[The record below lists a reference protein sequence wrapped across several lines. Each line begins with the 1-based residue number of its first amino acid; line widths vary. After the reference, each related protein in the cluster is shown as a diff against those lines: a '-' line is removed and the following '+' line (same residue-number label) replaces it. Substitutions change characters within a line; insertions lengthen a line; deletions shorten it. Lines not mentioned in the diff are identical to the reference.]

1 MPMKRS
7 SQNSFK
13 ANFGECPE
21 CELRQNGVLRSS
33 RQVFASGIM
42 LAIEGVARQPSAR
55 GRSNPYVVGETTPTH
70 HVLRLNLR
78 ARVDSLAPTRRPSGH
93 HSRRPRLGLGPPG
106 LKRPILTSDRS
117 YGPPLGQESS
127 TQAPRPAPD
136 LARRCPLV
144 PSSSALTC
152 RPRRGYGCLQCLRGR
167 P

>member
-1 MPMKRS
+1 MEQS
-7 SQNSFK
+7 
-13 ANFGECPE
+13 
-21 CELRQNGVLRSS
+21 ELRLHGVLGSS

-42 LAIEGVARQPSAR
+42 LAVEGVDRQPSAR

-117 YGPPLGQESS
+117 YGPPLGQGST
-127 TQAPRPAPD
+127 TQAPRSAPD
-136 LARRCPLV
+136 LARRSLLV
-144 PSSSALTC
+144 PSSSTLTC
-152 RPRRGYGCLQCLRGR
+152 RPRRGYGCL
-167 P
+167 

>member
-1 MPMKRS
+1 MSYPR
-7 SQNSFK
+7 
-13 ANFGECPE
+13 
-21 CELRQNGVLRSS
+21 ELRLYRVLRSS

-93 HSRRPRLGLGPPG
+93 HSRRPRLGLGPPV

-117 YGPPLGQESS
+117 YGPRLGQGSS
-127 TQAPRPAPD
+127 TQAPRSAPD
-136 LARRCPLV
+136 LARRSPLV
-144 PSSSALTC
+144 PSDSARTC
-152 RPRRGYGCLQCLRGR
+152 R
-167 P
+167 